1 MIIIVSLICIGY
13 FSLLNINK
21 IHNSFDSVNK
31 ETMPIIDSLKDMK
44 IGVLR
49 VLSSTME
56 FGLINCE
63 NQNKFSNKGEIEE
76 VEENLITNGKILF

>member
-1 MIIIVSLICIGY
+1 
-13 FSLLNINK
+13 
-21 IHNSFDSVNK
+21 
-31 ETMPIIDSLKDMK
+31 MPIIDSLKDMK